1 MAAHEHLNPEQV
13 RAIAEAHGD
22 KYFANYKDP
31 VKRDRGCCS
40 DYSDHFGVHGGLKG
54 TKIKTYASDPDYAKW
69 THDINVVPTT
79 QGPYALDFTYLQF
92 DKTAKM
98 PHFEPLHEYTA
109 RIKQKYPEAIDN
121 PPDPPAR
128 SFIKDLYPDMNWEY
142 KGPTNEH
149 GNW

>member
-31 VKRDRGCCS
+31 VKRDRGCCY
-40 DYSDHFGVHGGLKG
+40 DYSEHFGEFGNVKG
-54 TKIKTYASDPDYAKW
+54 TKIKPYETEQDGEAHA
-69 THDINVVPTT
+69 INVVPTS
-79 QGPYALDFTYLQF
+79 QGPHAVDFTYLQF

-109 RIKQKYPEAIDN
+109 RFKNRFPKMIEYPLQTPSGSVEH
-121 PPDPPAR
+121 
-128 SFIKDLYPDMNWEY
+128 LYPD
-142 KGPTNEH
+142 
-149 GNW
+149 

>member
-31 VKRDRGCCS
+31 VKRDRGCCY
-40 DYSDHFGVHGGLKG
+40 DYSEHFGEFGNVKG
-54 TKIKTYASDPDYAKW
+54 TKIKPYETEQDGEAHA
-69 THDINVVPTT
+69 INVVPTS
-79 QGPYALDFTYLQF
+79 QGPHAVDFTYLQF

-109 RIKQKYPEAIDN
+109 RFKNRFPKMIEYPLQTPSGSVEH
-121 PPDPPAR
+121 
-128 SFIKDLYPDMNWEY
+128 FYPDMNWEY